1 MADTGESSSSPS
13 SSKPM
18 NGKPVVVRLKRK
30 ASQSRVDGLWL
41 EITERPVKRPL
52 LDFGKLF
59 ISGSTG
65 KDELKTKKIFVQHV
79 ETVSS
84 TEAAVDILHS
94 FVVSPESSDASGF
107 RTKIEERRHIFI
119 QENKRD
125 QLLSRAR
132 QKHEVLAKNARFE
145 QIWKSRKENKETVLD
160 DSLREICHLYDVVR
174 VEAEEEPSIEA
185 EERVDTTLED
195 NIILCN
201 YLPLIREF
209 LPNAIAEIESDI
221 QAYMSKQGASTDS
234 YVYDLYTVNDNLDA
248 TDVSDAY
255 PLVQVDEEDFYDG
268 QSHSEYES
276 DDSNAEDNPLN
287 DYPDEE
293 TSEEDEV
300 HSHSEAEEGESSV
313 SGNQSEH
320 QSEDSGA
327 LYEEEVLVDDELGV
341 IVSYE
346 EDDDDEYDDED
357 WRSEYR

>member
-1 MADTGESSSSPS
+1 MADAGESSSSPS

-18 NGKPVVVRLKRK
+18 NEKPVVVRLKRK

-52 LDFGKLF
+52 LDFGKLS
-59 ISGSTG
+59 ISDSTG

-79 ETVSS
+79 ETVSNS
-84 TEAAVDILHS
+84 EAAVDILHS
-94 FVVSPESSDASGF
+94 FVPETSDTSGF
-107 RTKIEERRHIFI
+107 RTKIEERRHTFK
-119 QENKRD
+119 QENQKRD
-125 QLLSRAR
+125 RLLSRAK
-132 QKHEVLAKNARFE
+132 QNHEVLEKNARFE

-174 VEAEEEPSIEA
+174 VETDEEASIEA
-185 EERVDTTLED
+185 EERVDTSLED
-195 NIILCN
+195 NTILCN

-209 LPNAIAEIESDI
+209 LPNAAAEIESDI
-221 QAYMSKQGASTDS
+221 QAYMSEQGASTDG
-234 YVYDLYTVNDNLDA
+234 YVYDLYTVNDNPDA

-255 PLVQVDEEDFYDG
+255 PLVQVDDDDFYDG

-287 DYPDEE
+287 EYPDEE

-300 HSHSEAEEGESSV
+300 HSHSEAEDVESSA

-320 QSEDSGA
+320 LSEDVDA
-327 LYEEEVLVDDELGV
+327 LYEKEVLDDDLDV
-341 IVSYE
+341 IIHH
-346 EDDDDEYDDED
+346 EDDDDEDDED
-357 WRSEYR
+357 WSSKYH